1 MSDPSA
7 AEHAPAPF
15 EHLMRV
21 MDLRSTVS
29 SGDGTQVF
37 MGDSLPTLHGRV
49 FGGQV
54 FGQSLLAAARTT
66 DADRRGHSMHAY
78 FLRPGDPDAPLA
90 FTVDVLRD
98 GRSFSARRVQASQK
112 GEPILSMIASYQ
124 RDEAGVDHAIAMPD
138 VPGPDDL
145 PTTAELLKDVDDPAA
160 RFWSERRPIDVRH
173 VGSALYLDVEDQSS
187 TQAVWMRADGRLPDD
202 DPAMHKAVLA
212 YASDFTM
219 LEPVL
224 RRHDLPWSTPGL
236 RAATVDHAVW
246 YHRPFRA
253 DEWLLFTQSSP
264 SASGARGLSLGHFF
278 TREGELVATVAQE
291 GMIRVPTSDD

>member
-1 MSDPSA
+1 MTDITA

-15 EHLMRV
+15 EELMRV
-21 MDLRSTVS
+21 MDLRATVGSGGST
-29 SGDGTQVF
+29 TVF
-37 MGDSLPTLHGRV
+37 TGDSLPTLHGRV

-54 FGQSLLAAARTT
+54 LGQALLAAARTT
-66 DADRRGHSMHAY
+66 DADRRAHSMHAY
-78 FLRPGDPDAPLA
+78 FLRPGDPTAPLA

-98 GRSFSARRVQASQK
+98 GRSFSARRVQVSQK
-112 GEPILSMIASYQ
+112 GEAILSMIASYQ
-124 RDEAGVDHAIAMPD
+124 ADEPGLDHAIAMPD
-138 VPGPDDL
+138 VPGPEDL
-145 PTTAELLKDVDDPAA
+145 PTTAELLAGIDDPAA

-173 VGSALYLDVEDQSS
+173 VGSAVYLDVEDRSAS
-187 TQAVWMRADGRLPDD
+187 QAVWMRADGVMPED

-224 RRHDLPWSTPGL
+224 RRHGLPWSTPGL

-246 YHRPFRA
+246 YHRPVRV

-278 TREGELVATVAQE
+278 SREGELVATVAQE
-291 GMIRVPTSDD
+291 GMVRVPPASA